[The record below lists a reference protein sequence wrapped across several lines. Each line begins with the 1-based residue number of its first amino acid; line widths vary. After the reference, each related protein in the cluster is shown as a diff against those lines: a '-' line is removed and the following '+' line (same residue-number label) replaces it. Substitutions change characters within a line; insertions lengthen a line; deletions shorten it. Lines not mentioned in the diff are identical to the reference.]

1 MKKGDLCKVIKHEH
15 TTDSQLGDLILIL
28 KPLNPHGL
36 TPVYVEGYNLIQQ
49 RRHHYRVDAL
59 EIVKPTDKKCPK
71 ST

>member
-36 TPVYVEGYNLIQQ
+36 ETVYVEGYNLIQQ
-49 RRHHYRVDAL
+49 RRHHYRVAAL
-59 EIVKPTDKKCPK
+59 EIVRPTDKKCPK

>member
-36 TPVYVEGYNLIQQ
+36 EPVYFEGYNLVQQ

-59 EIVKPTDKKCPK
+59 EIVKPTDKNCPK